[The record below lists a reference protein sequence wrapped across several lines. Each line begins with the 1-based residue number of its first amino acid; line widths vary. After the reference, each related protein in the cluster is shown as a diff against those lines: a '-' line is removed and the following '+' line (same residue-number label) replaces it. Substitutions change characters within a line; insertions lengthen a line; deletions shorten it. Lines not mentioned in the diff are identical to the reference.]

1 MSTTRSTHDDA
12 GTPAVGT
19 HRPPP
24 QRSAWAGWIRFG
36 AALMWLI
43 GFFQVIEGL
52 AAIFNENFTK
62 TRPNGMVVHVDHAV
76 WGWVHLALGV
86 VIFLS
91 GFGVLTGRLA
101 ARLVGVALALIGA
114 VISLAYLPAQPA
126 WGIILVS
133 MYVLLIYALTAHGGE
148 MREQV

>member
-1 MSTTRSTHDDA
+1 MSTTRSTHGDVGSPA
-12 GTPAVGT
+12 GA
-19 HRPPP
+19 RPTAE
-24 QRSAWAGWIRFG
+24 RSGWVGWIRFG

-52 AAIFNENFTK
+52 AAIVNDNFTK
-62 TRPNGMVVHVDHAV
+62 VTPSGMVLHVDFTV

-101 ARLVGVALALIGA
+101 ARFVGVALGVVGA
-114 VISLAYLPAQPA
+114 VINLAFLPAQPA
-126 WGIILVS
+126 WGVILVS
-133 MYVLLIYALTAHGGE
+133 VNVLMIYALTAHGGE
-148 MREQV
+148 MRDTA

>member
-1 MSTTRSTHDDA
+1 MSTTHSTPGDVGSPA
-12 GTPAVGT
+12 GA
-19 HRPPP
+19 RPPTE
-24 QRSAWAGWIRFG
+24 RSGWVGWIRFG

-52 AAIFNENFTK
+52 AAIVNDNFTK
-62 TRPNGMVVHVDHAV
+62 VTPNGMIVHVDYTV

-101 ARLVGVALALIGA
+101 ARLVGVALGVLGA
-114 VISLAYLPAQPA
+114 VINLAFLPAQPA

-133 MYVLLIYALTAHGGE
+133 VNVLLIYALTAHGGE
-148 MREQV
+148 MRDRA